1 MGGRRGRTGTIVA
14 VGVLGLAAVAVM
26 DVAPAGAQAPPT
38 VVVPPDAAAGDQ
50 AVVSISGGG
59 CPDRQV
65 EVTVAF
71 DDASATE
78 LAGDQSFPPSPLA
91 STLGAPDGTWAVDV
105 SMQLWGQMTIG
116 YRCDGASGS
125 ASVTPPVDGPFAM
138 QASALTSTT
147 PGAAR
152 YRVSGTGCPGPVV
165 RVGAAPSPLADFGV
179 LGVGVDA
186 SATVQPDG
194 SWTVDATFEP
204 TPELAGRSASYE
216 VFAACYQADTAGRS
230 PVIRYANALVTLQ
243 AAPPAPTTTAPAV
256 GVTPT
261 FTG

>member
-1 MGGRRGRTGTIVA
+1 MGGRWGRFGQLA
-14 VGVLGLAAVAVM
+14 VVGALGLAAVAVIE
-26 DVAPAGAQAPPT
+26 VAPASAQAPPT
-38 VVVPPDAAAGDQ
+38 VALPPDAVGGDQ
-50 AVVSISGGG
+50 AVVSISGSG

-65 EVTVAF
+65 DLRVAF

-78 LAGDQSFPPSPLA
+78 VAGDQSFPPTPLA
-91 STLGAPDGTWAVDV
+91 STLGAPDGTWGVDV
-105 SMQLWGQMTIG
+105 SMQLWGQMTIS
-116 YRCDGASGS
+116 YQCDGASGS
-125 ASVTPPVDGPFAM
+125 ASVTPPVAEPFA
-138 QASALTSTT
+138 QVAGALTSTT
-147 PGAAR
+147 PGAAM

-204 TPELAGRSASYE
+204 RPDLASRSMPYE
-216 VFAACYQADTAGRS
+216 IFAACYQADTAGRA
-230 PVIRYANALVTLQ
+230 PVMRYASVLVTLQ
-243 AAPPAPTTTAPAV
+243 PAPPAPTTTAPAV